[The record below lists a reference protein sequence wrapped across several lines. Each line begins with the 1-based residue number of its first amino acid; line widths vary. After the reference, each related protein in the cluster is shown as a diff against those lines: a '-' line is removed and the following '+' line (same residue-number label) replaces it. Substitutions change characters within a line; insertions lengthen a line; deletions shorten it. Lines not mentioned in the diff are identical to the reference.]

1 MKNNLVRIANA
12 FLGCAV
18 LAMAATAQAADQLVV
33 RIPYEFVVGSK
44 TLPAGTYRVTRAS
57 DTDTKELVLTS
68 FENRAGVLIVSDV
81 VEGAQT
87 DKPSLTFQQVGGQHF
102 LTKIETEDHVFD
114 ISVSKSAVLVAG
126 TKSHGAPVGSA
137 TSGTD

>member
-1 MKNNLVRIANA
+1 MKKHFVSIATA
-12 FLGCAV
+12 FLGCAI
-18 LAMAATAQAADQLVV
+18 LALAATAQAADQLVV
-33 RIPYEFVVGSK
+33 RIPYEFVVGGK
-44 TLPAGTYRVTRAS
+44 TLPAGTYRVTRANA
-57 DTDTKELVLTS
+57 TDTKELVLTS

-102 LTKIETEDHVFD
+102 LTKIETEDHVFG
-114 ISVSKSAVLVAG
+114 ITVSKSAVLVAA
-126 TKSHGAPVGSA
+126 TKSHGASAGSA